1 MPKHPGSLQLQPRDI
16 ELLRGLFE
24 SRLMTIANAAE
35 IHFGGRREA
44 AKKRIQRLKAAG
56 FVKERQRR
64 PYEPSILHLA
74 SKGVTALS
82 ERSILVEYPP
92 LSRLAIKRRNQVSER
107 TLRHELQ
114 VMDVKAALYRA
125 MRATPEV
132 RILSFCTWPLLNEF
146 YGSENSWSQ
155 LPWIARPDGLLRI
168 SRDTRT
174 QTIFL
179 ELDRSTESLGT
190 LLSKVRRY
198 ASYKNSLTGMK
209 SMTIQ
214 FVFPSETR
222 RRNADLAFASIPR
235 KRAMRIRTSTL
246 NELLN
251 QPLSLIKSAEFE

>member
-1 MPKHPGSLQLQPRDI
+1 
-16 ELLRGLFE
+16 
-24 SRLMTIANAAE
+24 MTIAHAAE
-35 IHFGGRREA
+35 IHFGGKRES

-56 FVKERQRR
+56 FLRERRR
-64 PYEPSILHLA
+64 MPYEPSILHLA
-74 SKGVTALS
+74 SRGVTALS

-92 LSRLAIKRRNQVSER
+92 LSRLAIKRRNQVSEQ

-125 MRATPEV
+125 MRAIPEV
-132 RILSFCTWPLLNEF
+132 SILSFCTWPLLNEF
-146 YGSENSWSQ
+146 YGSENSWAQ

-168 SRDTRT
+168 SRNATK

-190 LLSKVRRY
+190 LLSKAQRY
-198 ASYKNSLTGMK
+198 ACHQNSLTGMK

-222 RRNADLAFASIPR
+222 RRNADLAFASIPQ

-246 NELLN
+246 SEILAN
-251 QPLSLIKSAEFE
+251 PLILFF